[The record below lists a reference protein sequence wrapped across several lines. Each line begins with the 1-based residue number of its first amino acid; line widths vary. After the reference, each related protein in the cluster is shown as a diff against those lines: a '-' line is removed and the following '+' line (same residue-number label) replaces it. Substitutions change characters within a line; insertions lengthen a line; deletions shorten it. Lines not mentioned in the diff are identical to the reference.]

1 MTRTRTPQKKP
12 LTVLKQRKNV
22 VADLYQAEESVV
34 EAEVGIE
41 EDQDLAMRDGGRRSA
56 VVKMKNA
63 GAEIELKKNVSG
75 TERYNGRGEGER
87 REKGNRE
94 ESGKELVKERRKKW
108 PQNSARK
115 KRK

>member
-1 MTRTRTPQKKP
+1 
-12 LTVLKQRKNV
+12 
-22 VADLYQAEESVV
+22 
-34 EAEVGIE
+34 
-41 EDQDLAMRDGGRRSA
+41 MRDGGRRSA

-94 ESGKELVKERRKKW
+94 GKIDMLILVIV
-108 PQNSARK
+108 NYSVGYYNIG
-115 KRK
+115 

>member
-1 MTRTRTPQKKP
+1 
-12 LTVLKQRKNV
+12 
-22 VADLYQAEESVV
+22 
-34 EAEVGIE
+34 
-41 EDQDLAMRDGGRRSA
+41 MREGGRRSA

-94 ESGKELVKERRKKW
+94 GEIDILIVILVIVNYGVGYYNISFVSYFSVGLICSRLLLT
-108 PQNSARK
+108 P
-115 KRK
+115 

>member
-1 MTRTRTPQKKP
+1 
-12 LTVLKQRKNV
+12 
-22 VADLYQAEESVV
+22 
-34 EAEVGIE
+34 
-41 EDQDLAMRDGGRRSA
+41 MRDGGRRSA

-94 ESGKELVKERRKKW
+94 GKIDIFIHIIVYHDVG
-108 PQNSARK
+108 
-115 KRK
+115 